1 MRVLAAD
8 VGGTKTAVALVEI
21 SARSLAVVRES
32 RYASADFRGLADV
45 FADFL
50 AREKKAP
57 RFAGAGV
64 AGPVRQGRAR
74 VTKLSWDI
82 DEKRLARAFR
92 GTAFRLV
99 NDFTANALG
108 LPYLK
113 PRQVRTVAR
122 GRPERGGPIAL
133 IGAGTGLGE
142 AGLLVVRGV
151 LVPFP
156 SEGGH
161 KDFSPRDE
169 RECRF
174 SEFLRRDGGR
184 SEWDR
189 VLSGEGLVHLFDF
202 LASEAPARRSPEIS
216 EAFARE
222 PDRAAVVTQ
231 FGLEGRDPVAREALD
246 LFVSLYGSEAGN
258 LALQYRATGGVFV
271 AGGIAPR
278 ILPAI
283 ESGAFLASFRDKP
296 PLSELLERIPVRV
309 VLEPRLGL
317 FGAAAAGYRMAIE
330 TTRPFS

>member
-8 VGGTKTAVALVEI
+8 VGGTKTALASVEI
-21 SARSLAVVRES
+21 TARSLAVIREK
-32 RYASADFRGLADV
+32 RYASADFRGLAEV
-45 FADFL
+45 LADFL
-50 AREKKAP
+50 AGERKPP

-74 VTKLSWDI
+74 VTKLSWRI
-82 DEKRLARAFR
+82 EEKSLARAFR
-92 GTAFRLV
+92 GTSFRLV

-108 LPYLK
+108 LPYLT
-113 PRQVRTVAR
+113 PRQVRTLAR

-142 AGLLVVRGV
+142 AGLLVVDGV

-169 RECRF
+169 REYRF
-174 SEFLRRDGGR
+174 AAFLRASGR

-189 VLSGEGLVHLFDF
+189 VLSGEGLAFLYDF
-202 LASEAPARRSPEIS
+202 LASEAPARRSRAIS
-216 EAFARE
+216 DAFARE
-222 PDRAAVVTQ
+222 SDRAAVVTR
-231 FGLEGRDPVAREALD
+231 FGLEGGDTLAREALY

-271 AGGIAPR
+271 AGGIAPK

-283 ESGAFLASFRDKP
+283 EGGAFLESFRDKP
-296 PLSELLERIPVRV
+296 PLREFLERIPVRV

-317 FGAAAAGYRMAIE
+317 FGAAAAGYRMAME
-330 TTRPFS
+330 TTRAFS